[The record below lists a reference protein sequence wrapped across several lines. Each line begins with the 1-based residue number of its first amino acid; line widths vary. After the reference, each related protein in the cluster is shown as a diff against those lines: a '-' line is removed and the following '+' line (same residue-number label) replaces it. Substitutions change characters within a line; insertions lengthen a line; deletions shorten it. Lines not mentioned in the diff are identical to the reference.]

1 MRVPFGLDAHGNA
14 VWADQIPY
22 DRNGFKCGLVCPDPN
37 CGKRL
42 KAVRWSKD
50 DPERGIHYLAHE
62 ANSRCAVESNPE
74 SLLHL
79 EAKAVLQGLIG
90 HDFYLPNLSLIDSVP
105 HTSRYRNAGKLEFKK
120 YGKLTVL
127 PVPGS
132 SVLKFGPETYKSF
145 IPGTGCMTKIEDVK
159 TERDCGA
166 MCPEG
171 LIPDAVALL
180 SHADTEIWVA
190 IEFRVSH
197 PKAIE
202 DVRKYATVDFPVM
215 EISITDDIANAGNI
229 RKSLAERITGTGHA
243 TRFAGREW
251 LYSPAA
257 KKILNLEYANKL
269 LFDCQAGDRDGMDPR
284 RCAREDLINGVI
296 AEFGSEYIMTGD
308 AGQKNR
314 LNSAE
319 ILRFELDSVPTDGN
333 GHITGYF
340 HGFPLGTSLEDISA
354 AIDNVGKVENGHP
367 NRIDVPEEPERIE
380 PEQNVGVSN
389 EKPTVTE
396 IEDSSI
402 REPKS
407 HPTQSGKPVWTNLEV
422 PPDNVRLLTGVSR
435 KTDRPWYRA
444 DCTLGEES
452 SIKPGG
458 KFKILLSER
467 QYARADAQK
476 KAGKPVSLGLKTA
489 RYPDGVEID
498 GEMVALEDLAA
509 DINVRKTNPLPKSPE
524 EYRGATEQ
532 SFDGNEWVNFRFFP
546 DLVDLSKSI
555 DPDTAR
561 TDYRADV
568 TSEVA
573 GRNCSFTLH
582 LAKWQYDKAVKD
594 QNQNS
599 PIHIGMKLKYIKG
612 GVIPVVCSRGDD
624 KSMAG
629 MPFTSCSSLVAEF
642 SILGT
647 NTLVVWYYAIRE
659 KGG

>member
-1 MRVPFGLDAHGNA
+1 MWQEKLQDTAASHPWLE
-14 VWADQIPY
+14 P
-22 DRNGFKCGLVCPDPN
+22 
-37 CGKRL
+37 
-42 KAVRWSKD
+42 
-50 DPERGIHYLAHE
+50 HE
-62 ANSRCAVESNPE
+62 AIKRKTQAPGMQLVDWYGFTVPKTKKEMFLKQSARREDLLVVGEVDNIHSFFSDYETEWRSNI
-74 SLLHL
+74 LFDDLD
-79 EAKAVLQGLIG
+79 EAL
-90 HDFYLPNLSLIDSVP
+90 
-105 HTSRYRNAGKLEFKK
+105 RY
-120 YGKLTVL
+120 
-127 PVPGS
+127 
-132 SVLKFGPETYKSF
+132 
-145 IPGTGCMTKIEDVK
+145 C
-159 TERDCGA
+159 
-166 MCPEG
+166 
-171 LIPDAVALL
+171 
-180 SHADTEIWVA
+180 
-190 IEFRVSH
+190 
-197 PKAIE
+197 E
-202 DVRKYATVDFPVM
+202 DVRSGF
-215 EISITDDIANAGNI
+215 ISDIQLHSSFIMYKEPGFKAMPG
-229 RKSLAERITGTGHA
+229 GG
-243 TRFAGREW
+243 FAGW
-251 LYSPAA
+251 SDLFYAA
-257 KKILNLEYANKL
+257 HGNLEYANKL

-314 LNSAE
+314 QNSAE

-340 HGFPLGTSLEDISA
+340 HGFPLGTSLEDIST

-380 PEQNVGVSN
+380 VEQNAGVSK
-389 EKPTVTE
+389 EKAPVSE
-396 IEDSSI
+396 IEDSFI

-407 HPTQSGKPVWTNLEV
+407 HPTQPKKPVWTNLEV
-422 PPDNVRLLTGVSR
+422 APDSVILLTGVSR

-509 DINVRKTNPLPKSPE
+509 DINVRKTDPLPKSPE

-532 SFDGNEWVNFRFFP
+532 SFNGNEWVNFHFFP

-568 TSEVA
+568 TSEIA

-612 GVIPVVCSRGDD
+612 GVIPVQFEGEQSTHNYSPKKLEESLPKAQKARSVSGCRQGKGNRVSSYQDRSYRFQTEEAYERGLPGAHESR
-624 KSMAG
+624 
-629 MPFTSCSSLVAEF
+629 
-642 SILGT
+642 
-647 NTLVVWYYAIRE
+647 N
-659 KGG
+659 

>member
-1 MRVPFGLDAHGNA
+1 M
-14 VWADQIPY
+14 WQE
-22 DRNGFKCGLVCPDPN
+22 K
-37 CGKRL
+37 
-42 KAVRWSKD
+42 
-50 DPERGIHYLAHE
+50 
-62 ANSRCAVESNPE
+62 
-74 SLLHL
+74 
-79 EAKAVLQGLIG
+79 LQ
-90 HDFYLPNLSLIDSVP
+90 
-105 HTSRYRNAGKLEFKK
+105 
-120 YGKLTVL
+120 
-127 PVPGS
+127 
-132 SVLKFGPETYKSF
+132 
-145 IPGTGCMTKIEDVK
+145 
-159 TERDCGA
+159 
-166 MCPEG
+166 
-171 LIPDAVALL
+171 DAVA
-180 SHADTEIWVA
+180 
-190 IEFRVSH
+190 SH
-197 PKAIE
+197 PWLEPHQDIKRKPQAPGMQLVDWYGFTVPKTEKKMFLKQSARREDLLVVGEVDNIHSFFDDHETEWKSNILFDNLDEALCYCE
-202 DVRKYATVDFPVM
+202 DVRSGF
-215 EISITDDIANAGNI
+215 ISDIQLHSSFIMYKVPGFKAMPG
-229 RKSLAERITGTGHA
+229 GG
-243 TRFAGREW
+243 FAGW
-251 LYSPAA
+251 SDLFNAA
-257 KKILNLEYANKL
+257 HGNLEYANKL

-284 RCAREDLINGVI
+284 QCAKEDLINGVI
-296 AEFGSEYIMTGD
+296 VEFGSEYIMTGD

-319 ILRFELDSVPTDGN
+319 ILRIELDRVPTDGN
-333 GHITGYF
+333 GHITGYY

-354 AIDNVGKVENGHP
+354 AIDDVGKVVNANP
-367 NRIDVPEEPERIE
+367 NRIDIPEEPERIE

-458 KFKILLSER
+458 KFKILLGER

-476 KAGKPVSLGLKTA
+476 KAGKPVSLGLKTD

-509 DINVRKTNPLPKSPE
+509 DIDVRRTDSSKTDPPSKSPE
-524 EYRGATEQ
+524 EYRGTTEQ
-532 SFDGNEWVNFRFFP
+532 SFNGDEWVNFHFFP

-599 PIHIGMKLKYIKG
+599 SIHIGMKLKYIKG
-612 GVIPVVCSRGDD
+612 GVIPVQFEGEQSTHNYSPKKLEESLPKVQKARSVSGCRQGKGNRVSSYQDRSYRFKTKEAYEHGLPGAHESR
-624 KSMAG
+624 
-629 MPFTSCSSLVAEF
+629 
-642 SILGT
+642 
-647 NTLVVWYYAIRE
+647 N
-659 KGG
+659 

>member
-1 MRVPFGLDAHGNA
+1 MWQEKLQDAVTSHPWLEPHQDIKRKPQAPGMQLVDWYGFTVP
-14 VWADQIPY
+14 
-22 DRNGFKCGLVCPDPN
+22 
-37 CGKRL
+37 
-42 KAVRWSKD
+42 
-50 DPERGIHYLAHE
+50 
-62 ANSRCAVESNPE
+62 
-74 SLLHL
+74 
-79 EAKAVLQGLIG
+79 
-90 HDFYLPNLSLIDSVP
+90 
-105 HTSRYRNAGKLEFKK
+105 
-120 YGKLTVL
+120 
-127 PVPGS
+127 
-132 SVLKFGPETYKSF
+132 
-145 IPGTGCMTKIEDVK
+145 K
-159 TERDCGA
+159 TEKKMFLKQSARREDLLVVG
-166 MCPEG
+166 EVDNIHSFFDDYETEWRSNI
-171 LIPDAVALL
+171 LFDDLDEAL
-180 SHADTEIWVA
+180 
-190 IEFRVSH
+190 RYC
-197 PKAIE
+197 E
-202 DVRKYATVDFPVM
+202 DVRSGF
-215 EISITDDIANAGNI
+215 ISDIQLHSSFIMYKEPGFKAMPG
-229 RKSLAERITGTGHA
+229 GG
-243 TRFAGREW
+243 FAGW
-251 LYSPAA
+251 SDLFYAA
-257 KKILNLEYANKL
+257 HGNLEYANKL

-354 AIDNVGKVENGHP
+354 AIDNVGKVENGHL

-380 PEQNVGVSN
+380 VEQNAGVSK
-389 EKPTVTE
+389 EKPPIAE
-396 IEDSSI
+396 MEDTSI

-407 HPTQSGKPVWTNLEV
+407 HPTQPKKPVWTNLEV
-422 PPDNVRLLTGVSR
+422 PPDSVILLTGVSR

-467 QYARADAQK
+467 QYARADAQQ

-509 DINVRKTNPLPKSPE
+509 DINVRKTDPLPKSPE

-532 SFDGNEWVNFRFFP
+532 SFNGDEWVNFHFFP

-568 TSEVA
+568 TSEIA

-582 LAKWQYDKAVKD
+582 LAKWQYDKAVKA
-594 QNQNS
+594 QNQSS

-612 GVIPVVCSRGDD
+612 GVIPVQFEGEQFTHNYSPKKLEESLPKVQKARSVSGCRQGKGNRVSSYQDRFYRFQTEEAYERG
-624 KSMAG
+624 
-629 MPFTSCSSLVAEF
+629 LNHIER
-642 SILGT
+642 L
-647 NTLVVWYYAIRE
+647 
-659 KGG
+659 

>member
-1 MRVPFGLDAHGNA
+1 MWQEKLQDTAASHPWLE
-14 VWADQIPY
+14 P
-22 DRNGFKCGLVCPDPN
+22 
-37 CGKRL
+37 
-42 KAVRWSKD
+42 
-50 DPERGIHYLAHE
+50 HE
-62 ANSRCAVESNPE
+62 AIKRKTQAPGMQLVDWYGFTVPKTKKEMFLKQSARREDLLVVGEVDNIHSFFSDYETEWRSNI
-74 SLLHL
+74 LFDDLD
-79 EAKAVLQGLIG
+79 EAL
-90 HDFYLPNLSLIDSVP
+90 
-105 HTSRYRNAGKLEFKK
+105 RY
-120 YGKLTVL
+120 
-127 PVPGS
+127 
-132 SVLKFGPETYKSF
+132 
-145 IPGTGCMTKIEDVK
+145 C
-159 TERDCGA
+159 
-166 MCPEG
+166 
-171 LIPDAVALL
+171 
-180 SHADTEIWVA
+180 
-190 IEFRVSH
+190 
-197 PKAIE
+197 E
-202 DVRKYATVDFPVM
+202 DVRSGF
-215 EISITDDIANAGNI
+215 ISDIQLHSSFIMYKEPGFKAMPG
-229 RKSLAERITGTGHA
+229 GG
-243 TRFAGREW
+243 FAGW
-251 LYSPAA
+251 SDLFYAA
-257 KKILNLEYANKL
+257 HGNLEYANKL

-354 AIDNVGKVENGHP
+354 AIDDVGKVENGHP

-380 PEQNVGVSN
+380 VEQNAGVSK
-389 EKPTVTE
+389 EKPPIAE
-396 IEDSSI
+396 MEDTSI

-407 HPTQSGKPVWTNLEV
+407 HPTQPKKPVWTNLEV
-422 PPDNVRLLTGVSR
+422 PPDSVILLTGVSR
-435 KTDRPWYRA
+435 KTDRSWYRA

-489 RYPDGVEID
+489 SYPDGVEID
-498 GEMVALEDLAA
+498 GEMVALEDLTA
-509 DINVRKTNPLPKSPE
+509 DINVRKTAPLPKSPE

-532 SFDGNEWVNFRFFP
+532 SFDGNEWVNFHFFP

-561 TDYRADV
+561 TDYRVDV
-568 TSEVA
+568 TSEIA

-582 LAKWQYDKAVKD
+582 LAKWQYDKAVKA

-612 GVIPVVCSRGDD
+612 GVIPVQFEGEQFTHNYSPKKLEESLPKVQKARSVSGCRQGKGNRVSSYQDRSYRFKTEEVCERGLPGAHESR
-624 KSMAG
+624 
-629 MPFTSCSSLVAEF
+629 
-642 SILGT
+642 
-647 NTLVVWYYAIRE
+647 N
-659 KGG
+659 

>member
-1 MRVPFGLDAHGNA
+1 MWQEKLQDTAASHPWLE
-14 VWADQIPY
+14 P
-22 DRNGFKCGLVCPDPN
+22 
-37 CGKRL
+37 
-42 KAVRWSKD
+42 
-50 DPERGIHYLAHE
+50 HE
-62 ANSRCAVESNPE
+62 AIKR
-74 SLLHL
+74 
-79 EAKAVLQGLIG
+79 
-90 HDFYLPNLSLIDSVP
+90 
-105 HTSRYRNAGKLEFKK
+105 
-120 YGKLTVL
+120 
-127 PVPGS
+127 
-132 SVLKFGPETYKSF
+132 
-145 IPGTGCMTKIEDVK
+145 K
-159 TERDCGA
+159 TEAPGMQLVDWYGFTVPKTKKEMFLKQSARREDLLVVG
-166 MCPEG
+166 EVDNIHSFFSDYETEWRSNI
-171 LIPDAVALL
+171 LFDDLDEAL
-180 SHADTEIWVA
+180 
-190 IEFRVSH
+190 RYC
-197 PKAIE
+197 E
-202 DVRKYATVDFPVM
+202 DVRSGF
-215 EISITDDIANAGNI
+215 ISDIQLHSSFIMYKEPGFKAMPG
-229 RKSLAERITGTGHA
+229 GG
-243 TRFAGREW
+243 FAGW
-251 LYSPAA
+251 SDLFYAA
-257 KKILNLEYANKL
+257 HGNLEYANKL

-407 HPTQSGKPVWTNLEV
+407 HPTQPKKPVWTNLEV
-422 PPDNVRLLTGVSR
+422 APDSVILLTGVSR
-435 KTDRPWYRA
+435 KTDRSWYRA

-458 KFKILLSER
+458 KFQILLSER
-467 QYARADAQK
+467 QYARADAQQ

-509 DINVRKTNPLPKSPE
+509 DINVRKTDPLPKSPE
-524 EYRGATEQ
+524 EYRGAAEQ
-532 SFDGNEWVNFRFFP
+532 SFNGNEWVNFHFFP
-546 DLVDLSKSI
+546 DLVDLSKFI

-568 TSEVA
+568 TSEIA

-612 GVIPVVCSRGDD
+612 GVIPVQFEGEQFTHNYSPKKLEESLPKVQKARSVSGCRQGKGNRISSYQDRSYRFKTKEVYERGLPGTHESR
-624 KSMAG
+624 
-629 MPFTSCSSLVAEF
+629 
-642 SILGT
+642 
-647 NTLVVWYYAIRE
+647 N
-659 KGG
+659 

>member
-1 MRVPFGLDAHGNA
+1 M
-14 VWADQIPY
+14 WQE
-22 DRNGFKCGLVCPDPN
+22 K
-37 CGKRL
+37 
-42 KAVRWSKD
+42 
-50 DPERGIHYLAHE
+50 
-62 ANSRCAVESNPE
+62 
-74 SLLHL
+74 
-79 EAKAVLQGLIG
+79 LQ
-90 HDFYLPNLSLIDSVP
+90 
-105 HTSRYRNAGKLEFKK
+105 
-120 YGKLTVL
+120 
-127 PVPGS
+127 
-132 SVLKFGPETYKSF
+132 
-145 IPGTGCMTKIEDVK
+145 
-159 TERDCGA
+159 
-166 MCPEG
+166 
-171 LIPDAVALL
+171 
-180 SHADTEIWVA
+180 DTA
-190 IEFRVSH
+190 TSH
-197 PKAIE
+197 PCDYETEWRSNILFDDLDEALRYCE
-202 DVRKYATVDFPVM
+202 DVRSGF
-215 EISITDDIANAGNI
+215 ISDIQLHSSFIMYKEPGFKAMPG
-229 RKSLAERITGTGHA
+229 GG
-243 TRFAGREW
+243 FAGW
-251 LYSPAA
+251 SDLFYAA
-257 KKILNLEYANKL
+257 HGNLEYANKL
-269 LFDCQAGDRDGMDPR
+269 LFDCQAGERDGMDPR
-284 RCAREDLINGVI
+284 RCAREDLVNGVI

-380 PEQNVGVSN
+380 TEQNVGVSK

-407 HPTQSGKPVWTNLEV
+407 HPTQSGKPVWMNLEV

-458 KFKILLSER
+458 KFKILLGER

-476 KAGKPVSLGLKTA
+476 KAGKPVSLGLKTD

-498 GEMVALEDLAA
+498 GEMVAIEDLVA
-509 DINVRKTNPLPKSPE
+509 DINVRKSDSGKTDPLPKSPE
-524 EYRGATEQ
+524 ECRDTTEQ
-532 SFDGNEWVNFRFFP
+532 PFNGDEWVNFRFLP
-546 DLVDLSKSI
+546 DLVALSKSI

-568 TSEVA
+568 TSEIA

-582 LAKWQYDKAVKD
+582 LAKWQYDKAVKA

-599 PIHIGMKLKYIKG
+599 PIHVGMKLKYIKG
-612 GVIPVVCSRGDD
+612 GVIPVQFEGEQFTHNYPPKKLEESLPKVQKARSVSGCRQGKGNRVSSYQARSYRSKMEETCDRELPVAYDSR
-624 KSMAG
+624 S
-629 MPFTSCSSLVAEF
+629 
-642 SILGT
+642 
-647 NTLVVWYYAIRE
+647 
-659 KGG
+659 

>member
-1 MRVPFGLDAHGNA
+1 MWQEKLQDAVTSHPWLEPHQDIKRKPQAPGMQLVDWYGFTVP
-14 VWADQIPY
+14 
-22 DRNGFKCGLVCPDPN
+22 
-37 CGKRL
+37 
-42 KAVRWSKD
+42 
-50 DPERGIHYLAHE
+50 
-62 ANSRCAVESNPE
+62 
-74 SLLHL
+74 
-79 EAKAVLQGLIG
+79 
-90 HDFYLPNLSLIDSVP
+90 
-105 HTSRYRNAGKLEFKK
+105 
-120 YGKLTVL
+120 
-127 PVPGS
+127 
-132 SVLKFGPETYKSF
+132 
-145 IPGTGCMTKIEDVK
+145 K
-159 TERDCGA
+159 TEKKMFLKQSARREDLLVVG
-166 MCPEG
+166 EVDNIHSFFDDYETEWKSNI
-171 LIPDAVALL
+171 LFDDLDEALCYC
-180 SHADTEIWVA
+180 
-190 IEFRVSH
+190 
-197 PKAIE
+197 E
-202 DVRKYATVDFPVM
+202 DVRSGF
-215 EISITDDIANAGNI
+215 ISDIQLHSSFIMYKEPGFKAMPG
-229 RKSLAERITGTGHA
+229 GG
-243 TRFAGREW
+243 FAGW
-251 LYSPAA
+251 SDLFYAA
-257 KKILNLEYANKL
+257 HGNLEYANKL

-314 LNSAE
+314 QNSAE

-380 PEQNVGVSN
+380 VEQNAGVSK
-389 EKPTVTE
+389 EKAPVSE
-396 IEDSSI
+396 IEDSFI

-407 HPTQSGKPVWTNLEV
+407 HPTQPKKPVWTNLEV
-422 PPDNVRLLTGVSR
+422 APDSVILLTGVSR

-509 DINVRKTNPLPKSPE
+509 DINVRKTDPLPKSPE

-532 SFDGNEWVNFRFFP
+532 SFNGNEWVNFHFFP

-568 TSEVA
+568 TSEIA

-612 GVIPVVCSRGDD
+612 GVIPVQFEGEQSTHNYSPKKLEESLPKAQKARSVSGCRQGKGNRVSSYQDRSYRFQTEEAYERGLPGAHESR
-624 KSMAG
+624 
-629 MPFTSCSSLVAEF
+629 
-642 SILGT
+642 
-647 NTLVVWYYAIRE
+647 N
-659 KGG
+659 

>member
-1 MRVPFGLDAHGNA
+1 MWQEKLQDAVTSHPWLEPHQDIKRKPQAPGMQL
-14 VWADQIPY
+14 VDWY
-22 DRNGFKCGLVCPDPN
+22 GF
-37 CGKRL
+37 
-42 KAVRWSKD
+42 
-50 DPERGIHYLAHE
+50 
-62 ANSRCAVESNPE
+62 
-74 SLLHL
+74 
-79 EAKAVLQGLIG
+79 
-90 HDFYLPNLSLIDSVP
+90 SVP
-105 HTSRYRNAGKLEFKK
+105 
-120 YGKLTVL
+120 
-127 PVPGS
+127 
-132 SVLKFGPETYKSF
+132 
-145 IPGTGCMTKIEDVK
+145 K
-159 TERDCGA
+159 TEKKMFLKQSARREDLLVVG
-166 MCPEG
+166 EVDNIHSFFDDYETEWRSNI
-171 LIPDAVALL
+171 LFDDLDEAL
-180 SHADTEIWVA
+180 
-190 IEFRVSH
+190 RYC
-197 PKAIE
+197 E
-202 DVRKYATVDFPVM
+202 DVRSGF
-215 EISITDDIANAGNI
+215 ISDIQLHSSFIMYKEPGFKAMPG
-229 RKSLAERITGTGHA
+229 GG
-243 TRFAGREW
+243 FAGW
-251 LYSPAA
+251 SDLFYAA
-257 KKILNLEYANKL
+257 HGNLEYANKL
-269 LFDCQAGDRDGMDPR
+269 LFDCQAGNRDGMDPR

-314 LNSAE
+314 QNSAE

-340 HGFPLGTSLEDISA
+340 HGFPLGTSLEDIRA

-380 PEQNVGVSN
+380 VEQNAGVSK
-389 EKPTVTE
+389 EKAPVSE
-396 IEDSSI
+396 IEDSFI

-407 HPTQSGKPVWTNLEV
+407 HPTQPKKPVWTNLEV
-422 PPDNVRLLTGVSR
+422 APDSVILLTGVSR

-458 KFKILLSER
+458 KFKIMLSER

-509 DINVRKTNPLPKSPE
+509 DINVRKTDPLPKSSE

-532 SFDGNEWVNFRFFP
+532 SFNGNEWVNFHFFP

-568 TSEVA
+568 TSEIA

-612 GVIPVVCSRGDD
+612 GVIPVQFEGEQSTHNYSPKKLEESLPKAQKARSVSGCRQGKGNRVSSYQDRSYRFQTEEAYERGLPGAHESR
-624 KSMAG
+624 
-629 MPFTSCSSLVAEF
+629 
-642 SILGT
+642 
-647 NTLVVWYYAIRE
+647 N
-659 KGG
+659 

>member
-1 MRVPFGLDAHGNA
+1 MWKEKLQDTAASHPWLE
-14 VWADQIPY
+14 P
-22 DRNGFKCGLVCPDPN
+22 
-37 CGKRL
+37 
-42 KAVRWSKD
+42 
-50 DPERGIHYLAHE
+50 HE
-62 ANSRCAVESNPE
+62 AIKRKTQAPGMQLVDWYGFTVPKTKKEMFLKQSARREDLLVVGEVDNIHSFFSDYETEWRSNI
-74 SLLHL
+74 LFDDLD
-79 EAKAVLQGLIG
+79 EAL
-90 HDFYLPNLSLIDSVP
+90 
-105 HTSRYRNAGKLEFKK
+105 RY
-120 YGKLTVL
+120 
-127 PVPGS
+127 
-132 SVLKFGPETYKSF
+132 
-145 IPGTGCMTKIEDVK
+145 C
-159 TERDCGA
+159 
-166 MCPEG
+166 
-171 LIPDAVALL
+171 
-180 SHADTEIWVA
+180 
-190 IEFRVSH
+190 
-197 PKAIE
+197 E
-202 DVRKYATVDFPVM
+202 DVRSGF
-215 EISITDDIANAGNI
+215 ISDIQLHSSFIMYKEPGFKAMPG
-229 RKSLAERITGTGHA
+229 GG
-243 TRFAGREW
+243 FAGW
-251 LYSPAA
+251 SDLFYAA
-257 KKILNLEYANKL
+257 HGNLEYANKL

-367 NRIDVPEEPERIE
+367 NRIDVPDEPERIE

-422 PPDNVRLLTGVSR
+422 PPDNVRLFTGVSR

-467 QYARADAQK
+467 QYARADAQQ

-498 GEMVALEDLAA
+498 GEMVALEDLTA
-509 DINVRKTNPLPKSPE
+509 DINVRKTAPLPKSPE

-532 SFDGNEWVNFRFFP
+532 SFNGNEWVNFHFFP

-568 TSEVA
+568 TSEIA

-582 LAKWQYDKAVKD
+582 LAKWQYDKAVKA
-594 QNQNS
+594 QSQNS

-612 GVIPVVCSRGDD
+612 GVIPVQFEGEQSTHNYSPKKLEESLPKVQKARSVSGCRQGKGNRVSSYQDRSYRFKTKEAYEHGLPGAHESR
-624 KSMAG
+624 
-629 MPFTSCSSLVAEF
+629 
-642 SILGT
+642 
-647 NTLVVWYYAIRE
+647 N
-659 KGG
+659 

>member
-1 MRVPFGLDAHGNA
+1 MWQEKLQDTAASHPWLE
-14 VWADQIPY
+14 P
-22 DRNGFKCGLVCPDPN
+22 
-37 CGKRL
+37 
-42 KAVRWSKD
+42 
-50 DPERGIHYLAHE
+50 HE
-62 ANSRCAVESNPE
+62 AIKRKTQAPGMQLVDWYGFTVPKTKKEMFLKQFARREDLLVVGEVDNIHSFFSDYETGWRSNI
-74 SLLHL
+74 LFDDLD
-79 EAKAVLQGLIG
+79 EAL
-90 HDFYLPNLSLIDSVP
+90 
-105 HTSRYRNAGKLEFKK
+105 RY
-120 YGKLTVL
+120 
-127 PVPGS
+127 
-132 SVLKFGPETYKSF
+132 
-145 IPGTGCMTKIEDVK
+145 C
-159 TERDCGA
+159 
-166 MCPEG
+166 
-171 LIPDAVALL
+171 
-180 SHADTEIWVA
+180 
-190 IEFRVSH
+190 
-197 PKAIE
+197 E
-202 DVRKYATVDFPVM
+202 DVRSGF
-215 EISITDDIANAGNI
+215 ISDIQLHSSFIMYKEPGFKAMPG
-229 RKSLAERITGTGHA
+229 GG
-243 TRFAGREW
+243 FAGW
-251 LYSPAA
+251 SDLFYAA
-257 KKILNLEYANKL
+257 HGNLEYANKL

-380 PEQNVGVSN
+380 TEQNVGVSK

-407 HPTQSGKPVWTNLEV
+407 HPTQSGKPVWMNLEV

-458 KFKILLSER
+458 KFKILLGER

-476 KAGKPVSLGLKTA
+476 KAGKPVSLGLKTD

-498 GEMVALEDLAA
+498 GEMVAIEDLVA
-509 DINVRKTNPLPKSPE
+509 DINVRKSDSGKTDPLPKSPE
-524 EYRGATEQ
+524 ECRDTTEQ
-532 SFDGNEWVNFRFFP
+532 PFNGDEWVNFRFLP
-546 DLVDLSKSI
+546 DLVALSKSI

-568 TSEVA
+568 TSEIA

-582 LAKWQYDKAVKD
+582 LAKWQYDKAVKA
-594 QNQNS
+594 QNQTS
-599 PIHIGMKLKYIKG
+599 PIHVGMKLKYIKG
-612 GVIPVVCSRGDD
+612 GVIPVQFEGEQFSHNYPPKKLEESLPKVQEARSVSGCRQGKGNRVSSYQARSYRSKMEETCDRELPVAYDSR
-624 KSMAG
+624 S
-629 MPFTSCSSLVAEF
+629 
-642 SILGT
+642 
-647 NTLVVWYYAIRE
+647 
-659 KGG
+659 

>member
-1 MRVPFGLDAHGNA
+1 MWQEKLQDTAASHPWLE
-14 VWADQIPY
+14 P
-22 DRNGFKCGLVCPDPN
+22 
-37 CGKRL
+37 
-42 KAVRWSKD
+42 
-50 DPERGIHYLAHE
+50 HE
-62 ANSRCAVESNPE
+62 AIKRKTQAPGMQLVDWYGFTVPKTKKEMFLKQSARREDLLVVGEVDNIHSFFSDYETEWRSNI
-74 SLLHL
+74 LFDDLD
-79 EAKAVLQGLIG
+79 EAL
-90 HDFYLPNLSLIDSVP
+90 
-105 HTSRYRNAGKLEFKK
+105 RY
-120 YGKLTVL
+120 
-127 PVPGS
+127 
-132 SVLKFGPETYKSF
+132 
-145 IPGTGCMTKIEDVK
+145 C
-159 TERDCGA
+159 
-166 MCPEG
+166 
-171 LIPDAVALL
+171 
-180 SHADTEIWVA
+180 
-190 IEFRVSH
+190 
-197 PKAIE
+197 E
-202 DVRKYATVDFPVM
+202 DVRSGF
-215 EISITDDIANAGNI
+215 ISDIQLHSSFIMYKEPGFKAMPG
-229 RKSLAERITGTGHA
+229 GG
-243 TRFAGREW
+243 FAGW
-251 LYSPAA
+251 SDLFYAA
-257 KKILNLEYANKL
+257 HGNLEYANKL

-314 LNSAE
+314 QNSAE

-380 PEQNVGVSN
+380 VEQNAGVSK
-389 EKPTVTE
+389 EKAPVSE
-396 IEDSSI
+396 IEDSFI

-407 HPTQSGKPVWTNLEV
+407 HPTQPKKPVWTNLEV
-422 PPDNVRLLTGVSR
+422 APDSVILLTGVSR

-467 QYARADAQK
+467 QYARADAQQ

-509 DINVRKTNPLPKSPE
+509 DINVRKTDPLPKSPE

-532 SFDGNEWVNFRFFP
+532 SFNGNEWVNFHFFP

-568 TSEVA
+568 TSEIA

-612 GVIPVVCSRGDD
+612 GVIPVQFEGEQSTHNYSPKKLEESLPKAQKARSVSGCRQGKGNQVSSYQDRSYRFQTEEAYERGLPGAHESR
-624 KSMAG
+624 
-629 MPFTSCSSLVAEF
+629 
-642 SILGT
+642 
-647 NTLVVWYYAIRE
+647 N
-659 KGG
+659 